1 MDQNEKQAKQRNGK
15 AWETLGDFTT
25 TTRLLPISALAICIG
40 TVAAFVALAL
50 LRLIGLF
57 TNLFYFGRWSTTM
70 VSPVGNHLGIYSV
83 LVPIGGALII
93 GVMARYGS
101 KRIRGHGI
109 PEAIEAI
116 LINGS
121 RVEPKVA
128 ILINGSRV
136 EPKVAILKP
145 ISSAISIGSGGPFGA
160 EGPIIMTGGAFGSMI
175 AQLFHL
181 TSAERKTLLVA
192 GAAAGMSATFAA
204 PVASVL
210 LAVELLLFEWKPR
223 SLIPV
228 ALASAT
234 AAVLR
239 RYLLGFGPLFPVPEH
254 PLFIGPKGLLGC
266 VLVGLLAGGLSAL
279 LTASVYAAEDLFQH
293 LRIHWM
299 WWPAIG
305 GLAIGLGGLI
315 FPQALGVGYDTI
327 AGSCKAV

>member
-1 MDQNEKQAKQRNGK
+1 M
-15 AWETLGDFTT
+15 
-25 TTRLLPISALAICIG
+25 
-40 TVAAFVALAL
+40 
-50 LRLIGLF
+50 
-57 TNLFYFGRWSTTM
+57 
-70 VSPVGNHLGIYSV
+70 
-83 LVPIGGALII
+83 LVPVGGALFI
-93 GVMARYGS
+93 GLMARYGS
-101 KRIRGHGI
+101 ERIRGHGI

-128 ILINGSRV
+128 L
-136 EPKVAILKP
+136 LKP

-160 EGPIIMTGGAFGSMI
+160 EGPIIMTGGAIGSMI

-228 ALASAT
+228 ALASAA

-239 RYLLGFGPLFPVPEH
+239 RYLLG
-254 PLFIGPKGLLGC
+254 LGHC
-266 VLVGLLAGGLSAL
+266 
-279 LTASVYAAEDLFQH
+279 FQCQNI
-293 LRIHWM
+293 RFSS
-299 WWPAIG
+299 G
-305 GLAIGLGGLI
+305 
-315 FPQALGVGYDTI
+315 
-327 AGSCKAV
+327 